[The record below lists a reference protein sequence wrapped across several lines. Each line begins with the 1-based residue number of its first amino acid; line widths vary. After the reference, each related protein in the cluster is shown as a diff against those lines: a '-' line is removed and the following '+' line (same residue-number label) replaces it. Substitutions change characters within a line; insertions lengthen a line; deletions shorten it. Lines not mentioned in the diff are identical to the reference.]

1 MKTSNNIQSN
11 ENKNGMSQVII
22 DLRPQVKQQDGHGRE
37 VLADVHFRIDVRAY
51 SANLYTYTQEAR
63 EESNKAVTAFDR
75 EVVEMLT
82 AEGWTLK
89 TENYGPGEC
98 PELVKGTQYLYCHP
112 QDISG
117 QVNPADIETL
127 EAKIKA
133 MTTCKYFTTDNYGDI
148 IVTTSEADEKQL
160 YRDTYADGLA
170 AIWQEVTTTKRS
182 NLYKDKGEAEH
193 CVRRRI
199 CIANRRADLNDIG
212 TGSYNMRTPLLQ
224 FLMEEYDRLLKAG
237 YIKEAEGANG
247 RTLCRWINK
256 REEKERAKAIR
267 EAEKAEKK
275 RKAQEWQEFLD
286 REAEKQNSFAEGMRV
301 TVPAC
306 SLTDGE
312 AFVIVTIR
320 RKAADNGGN
329 ASLTVKNETT
339 GDVRNINGSD
349 VQDILPPLEPASEIT
364 VTEAEGIKIGDTVR
378 HNKHEEVAT
387 VTAIRE
393 AFVNGCDDYRYLYT
407 LDFSQSVTGPFGVE
421 LNGGEFLRESFTPCT
436 PVTISTDGESHEP
449 TLYERHNITAGER
462 EAKTKGSASYIRRQA
477 RMAREAFYSHKGA
490 RIETSIAYR
499 NGTDDPDGMSYKVC
513 WYDET
518 RTGELHLVEC
528 ENGISLEQ
536 AARHMAD
543 FSLLSE
549 CGLTLREI
557 LHPAA

>member
-1 MKTSNNIQSN
+1 MKTSNKTMVSTNRQQSN

-51 SANLYTYTQEAR
+51 SAYIYNYAKEAR
-63 EESNKAVTAFDR
+63 EESIKAVTAFDR

-117 QVNPADIETL
+117 QVNPADIEAL
-127 EAKIKA
+127 ETKIKA
-133 MTTCKYFTTDNYGDI
+133 MATCKYFTTDNYGDI

-170 AIWQEVTTTKRS
+170 AIWQEVITTKRS
-182 NLYKDKGEAEH
+182 NLYKDKSEAEH

-224 FLMEEYDRLLKAG
+224 FLMEEYDRLLKDG
-237 YIKEAEGANG
+237 YIKEAEGQNG

-256 REEKERAKAIR
+256 KEEKELNKARR
-267 EAEKAEKK
+267 EAEKAEK
-275 RKAQEWQEFLD
+275 E
-286 REAEKQNSFAEGMRV
+286 
-301 TVPAC
+301 
-306 SLTDGE
+306 
-312 AFVIVTIR
+312 

-349 VQDILPPLEPASEIT
+349 VQDILPPLEQAGEIT
-364 VTEAEGIKIGDTVR
+364 DGEAEGIKVGDTVR

-387 VTAIRE
+387 VTANRE
-393 AFVNGCDDYRYLYT
+393 AFVNGCDGYRYLYT
-407 LDFSQSVTGPFGVE
+407 LDFGQSVTGPFGVE
-421 LNGGEFLRESFTPCT
+421 LNGGEFLREAFAPCT
-436 PVTISTDGESHEP
+436 PDGRELLPEP
-449 TLYERHNITAGER
+449 PAE
-462 EAKTKGSASYIRRQA
+462 
-477 RMAREAFYSHKGA
+477 
-490 RIETSIAYR
+490 IELA
-499 NGTDDPDGMSYKVC
+499 V
-513 WYDET
+513 
-518 RTGELHLVEC
+518 
-528 ENGISLEQ
+528 
-536 AARHMAD
+536 
-543 FSLLSE
+543 
-549 CGLTLREI
+549 
-557 LHPAA
+557 